1 MPQSSQSS
9 SNNAVRK
16 IITLTFAL
24 LTLWFTTATFLTSA
38 FAHTK
43 LTNSDPKND
52 TIIQNWPG
60 QVILTFDDNL
70 QTLKNEKINFVVV
83 NNAQGDQVSA
93 DDEVVTQNQLRV
105 SLLPNTIQGPVLV
118 TYRVVGKDGH
128 PIEGEFAFS
137 FGQETPPAE
146 SPNPNQSEVAT
157 SSDSGSNE
165 NRNIGIFVYSVSA
178 IFILSGIFIAM
189 RRAKSQN

>member
-1 MPQSSQSS
+1 MCLPWFISG
-9 SNNAVRK
+9 V
-16 IITLTFAL
+16 
-24 LTLWFTTATFLTSA
+24 LTLFISVGSFIAPAS
-38 FAHTK
+38 AHTK
-43 LTNSDPKND
+43 LINSDPKND
-52 TIIQNWPG
+52 TIIQYWPG

-93 DDEVVTQNQLRV
+93 DDEVVTQNILRV

-137 FGQETPPAE
+137 FGQETPPAD

-178 IFILSGIFIAM
+178 IFILSGVFIAM